1 MLIEGQDNQKLS
13 RVGARIK
20 SRVDQASDA
29 ADEERVSSSQFI
41 PGLFYPTDHSGY
53 AQAFALKR
61 ALIEKH
67 DGKALEEVTP
77 GTELVTERGTCYRVE
92 TEEGVSIRTIPP
104 KRAKES
110 LLTDFKLLHGVR
122 ETTERALKERGY
134 RSIADLVEHDRFG
147 TQALRFLKLVEMRD
161 SGELIEWVGRRFT
174 RSDPLA
180 LNASGFH
187 TPDQLLF
194 VDLETLGLF
203 TSPII
208 VIGVA
213 EAIDETLTV
222 RQYVARNV
230 GEEPAALE
238 ALLSHVD
245 ASTALVTF
253 NGRAFDVP
261 FLEQRLAY
269 YRIHGNLQR
278 AHFDVLQ
285 FARRRWRGLTPDFK
299 LASLEKHV
307 MGARQSDIPSALV
320 PEFYETYLRT
330 QNAGPLVAIIDHNRQ
345 DLVALAHIFSKVCE
359 G

>member
-1 MLIEGQDNQKLS
+1 MLIKGHDNQRLR
-13 RVGARIK
+13 RVGAQIK
-20 SRVDQASDA
+20 SRVDQASDP
-29 ADEERVSSSQFI
+29 ADEERVGSSQFI
-41 PGLFYPTDHSGY
+41 PALFYPTDHSGY
-53 AQAFALKR
+53 AQALALKR
-61 ALIEKH
+61 ALIEEH
-67 DGKALEEVTP
+67 DGKALEEVSP
-77 GTELVTERGTCYRVE
+77 GTELVTEHGTCYRVE
-92 TEEGVSIRTIPP
+92 TKEGVSIHTIPP

-110 LLTDFKLLHGVR
+110 LLADFKLLNGVR

-147 TQALRFLKLVEMRD
+147 AEALRFLQLVETRD

-180 LNASGFH
+180 LHASGFH

-203 TSPII
+203 ASPII
-208 VIGVA
+208 VIGLA
-213 EAIDETLTV
+213 EAVDGTLTV

-299 LASLEKHV
+299 LASLEKHII
-307 MGARQSDIPSALV
+307 GSRHSDIPSALV
-320 PEFYETYLRT
+320 PDFYETYLRT

-345 DLVALAHIFSKVCE
+345 DLIALARIFSKICE

>member
-1 MLIEGQDNQKLS
+1 MLIEGHDDQKLR

-20 SRVDQASDA
+20 SRVDQASNA
-29 ADEERVSSSQFI
+29 ADGARGGSSQFI
-41 PGLFYPTDHSGY
+41 PALFYPAGNSDY
-53 AQAFALKR
+53 AQALTLKR

-67 DGKALEEVTP
+67 DGKSLEEVTP

-92 TEEGVSIRTIPP
+92 TEERVSIHTIPQ
-104 KRAKES
+104 KQAKES
-110 LLTDFKLLHGVR
+110 LLADFKLLHGVR

-147 TQALRFLKLVEMRD
+147 TQALSFLKLVETRD
-161 SGELIEWVGRRFT
+161 SGELIEWIGRRFT
-174 RSDPLA
+174 RSCPLA
-180 LNASGFH
+180 LQASAFH

-203 TSPII
+203 ASPII
-208 VIGVA
+208 VIGAA
-213 EAIDETLTV
+213 EVVDGALTV
-222 RQYVARNV
+222 RQYVARDV

-269 YRIHGNLQR
+269 YRIHGDLQR

-307 MGARQSDIPSALV
+307 LGARQSDIPSALV

-330 QNAGPLVAIIDHNRQ
+330 QNAGPLVAIIEHNRQ
-345 DLVALAHIFSKVCE
+345 DLVALAHIFSKICE

>member
-1 MLIEGQDNQKLS
+1 VLIEGHDDQKLR

-20 SRVDQASDA
+20 SRVDQASTA
-29 ADEERVSSSQFI
+29 ADGARGGSSPFI
-41 PGLFYPTDHSGY
+41 PALFYPAGNSDY
-53 AQAFALKR
+53 AQALTLKR

-67 DGKALEEVTP
+67 DGKSLEEVTP

-92 TEEGVSIRTIPP
+92 TEERVSIHTIPQ
-104 KRAKES
+104 KQAKES
-110 LLTDFKLLHGVR
+110 LLADFKLLHGVR

-147 TQALRFLKLVEMRD
+147 AQALSFLKLVETRD
-161 SGELIEWVGRRFT
+161 SGELIEWIGRRFT
-174 RSDPLA
+174 RSCPLA
-180 LNASGFH
+180 LQASAFH

-203 TSPII
+203 ASPII
-208 VIGVA
+208 VIGAA
-213 EAIDETLTV
+213 EVVDGALTV
-222 RQYVARNV
+222 RQYVARDV

-269 YRIHGNLQR
+269 YRIHGDLQR

-307 MGARQSDIPSALV
+307 LGARQSDIPSALV

-330 QNAGPLVAIIDHNRQ
+330 QNAGPLVAIIEHNRQ
-345 DLVALAHIFSKVCE
+345 DLVALAHIFSKICE

>member
-1 MLIEGQDNQKLS
+1 LIEGHEDQKLR
-13 RVGARIK
+13 RVGAQIR
-20 SRVDQASDA
+20 SRVDQASKAVDG
-29 ADEERVSSSQFI
+29 ERVGASQFI
-41 PGLFYPTDHSGY
+41 PGLFYPAEHSDY
-53 AQAFALKR
+53 AQALALKR

-77 GTELVTERGTCYRVE
+77 GAELVTERGTCYRVK
-92 TEEGVSIRTIPP
+92 TEEALSINTISPN
-104 KRAKES
+104 RAKEN
-110 LLTDFKLLHGVR
+110 LLADFKLLHGVR
-122 ETTERALKERGY
+122 ETTERVLKERGY
-134 RSIADLVEHDRFG
+134 RTIADLVDHARFG
-147 TQALRFLKLVEMRD
+147 AQALRLLKLIETRD
-161 SGELIEWVGRRFT
+161 SSELIEWVGRRFA
-174 RSDPLA
+174 RSYPLA
-180 LNASGFH
+180 LHASGFH
-187 TPDQLLF
+187 SPDQLLF

-203 TSPII
+203 ANPII

-213 EAIDETLTV
+213 EAVDETLTV
-222 RQYVARNV
+222 CQYVARNV
-230 GEEPAALE
+230 REEPATLE

-269 YRIHGNLQR
+269 YQIHGNLQR

-285 FARRRWRGLTPDFK
+285 FTRRRWRGLTPDFK
-299 LASLEKHV
+299 LASLERNV
-307 MGARQSDIPSALV
+307 LGARQSDIPSALV

-345 DLVALAHIFSKVCE
+345 DLVALAHIFSKICE

>member
-1 MLIEGQDNQKLS
+1 
-13 RVGARIK
+13 
-20 SRVDQASDA
+20 
-29 ADEERVSSSQFI
+29 
-41 PGLFYPTDHSGY
+41 
-53 AQAFALKR
+53 
-61 ALIEKH
+61 
-67 DGKALEEVTP
+67 VTP

-92 TEEGVSIRTIPP
+92 TEERVSIHTIPQ
-104 KRAKES
+104 KQAKES
-110 LLTDFKLLHGVR
+110 LLADFKLLHGVR

-147 TQALRFLKLVEMRD
+147 AQALSFLKLVETRE
-161 SGELIEWVGRRFT
+161 SGELIEWIGRRFT
-174 RSDPLA
+174 RSCPLA
-180 LNASGFH
+180 LQASAFH

-203 TSPII
+203 ASPII
-208 VIGVA
+208 VIGAA
-213 EAIDETLTV
+213 EVVDGTLTV
-222 RQYVARNV
+222 RQYVARDV

-269 YRIHGNLQR
+269 YRIHGDLQR

-307 MGARQSDIPSALV
+307 LGARQSDIPSALV

-330 QNAGPLVAIIDHNRQ
+330 QNAGPLVAIIEHNRQ
-345 DLVALAHIFSKVCE
+345 DLVALAHIFSKICE

>member
-1 MLIEGQDNQKLS
+1 MDH
-13 RVGARIK
+13 
-20 SRVDQASDA
+20 ASDP
-29 ADEERVSSSQFI
+29 ADGEKVGSSQFI
-41 PGLFYPTDHSGY
+41 PGLFYPTDHSDY
-53 AQAFALKR
+53 AQALALKR

-77 GTELVTERGTCYRVE
+77 GTELVTDRGTCYRVE
-92 TEEGVSIRTIPP
+92 TEERVSIHTIPP

-110 LLTDFKLLHGVR
+110 ILADFKLLHGVR

-147 TQALRFLKLVEMRD
+147 AQALRFLKLVETRD

-174 RSDPLA
+174 RSYPLA
-180 LNASGFH
+180 LHASGFH

-203 TSPII
+203 ASPII

-213 EAIDETLTV
+213 EAVDETLTV

-245 ASTALVTF
+245 ASAALVTF

-278 AHFDVLQ
+278 AHFDVLP

-307 MGARQSDIPSALV
+307 LGARQSDIPSALV

-345 DLVALAHIFSKVCE
+345 DLVALAHIFSKICE

>member
-1 MLIEGQDNQKLS
+1 VLIEGHDDQKLR

-20 SRVDQASDA
+20 SRVDQASNA
-29 ADEERVSSSQFI
+29 ADGARGGASQFI
-41 PGLFYPTDHSGY
+41 PALFYPAGNSDY
-53 AQAFALKR
+53 AQALTLKR

-67 DGKALEEVTP
+67 DGKSLEEVTP

-92 TEEGVSIRTIPP
+92 TEERVSIHTIPQ
-104 KRAKES
+104 KQAKES
-110 LLTDFKLLHGVR
+110 LLADFKLLHGVR

-147 TQALRFLKLVEMRD
+147 AQALSFLKLVETRD
-161 SGELIEWVGRRFT
+161 SGELIEWIGRRFT
-174 RSDPLA
+174 RSCPLA
-180 LNASGFH
+180 LQASAFH

-203 TSPII
+203 ASPII
-208 VIGVA
+208 VIGAA
-213 EAIDETLTV
+213 EVVDGTLTV
-222 RQYVARNV
+222 RQYVARDV

-269 YRIHGNLQR
+269 YRIHGDLQR

-307 MGARQSDIPSALV
+307 LGARQSDIPSALV

-330 QNAGPLVAIIDHNRQ
+330 QNAGPLVAIIEHNRQ
-345 DLVALAHIFSKVCE
+345 DLVALAHIFSKICE

>member
-1 MLIEGQDNQKLS
+1 M
-13 RVGARIK
+13 
-20 SRVDQASDA
+20 
-29 ADEERVSSSQFI
+29 
-41 PGLFYPTDHSGY
+41 
-53 AQAFALKR
+53 
-61 ALIEKH
+61 
-67 DGKALEEVTP
+67 TP

-92 TEEGVSIRTIPP
+92 TEERVSIHTIPQ
-104 KRAKES
+104 KQAKES
-110 LLTDFKLLHGVR
+110 LLADFKLLHGVR

-147 TQALRFLKLVEMRD
+147 AQALSFLKLVETRD
-161 SGELIEWVGRRFT
+161 SGELIEWIGRRFT
-174 RSDPLA
+174 RSCPLA
-180 LNASGFH
+180 LQASAFH

-203 TSPII
+203 ASPII
-208 VIGVA
+208 VIGAA
-213 EAIDETLTV
+213 EVVDGTLTV
-222 RQYVARNV
+222 RQYVARDV

-269 YRIHGNLQR
+269 YRIHGDLQR

-285 FARRRWRGLTPDFK
+285 LARRRWRGLTPDFK

-307 MGARQSDIPSALV
+307 LGARQSDIPSALV

-330 QNAGPLVAIIDHNRQ
+330 QNAGPLVAIIEHNRQ
-345 DLVALAHIFSKVCE
+345 DLVALAHIFSKICE

>member
-1 MLIEGQDNQKLS
+1 MLIEGHDDQKLR

-20 SRVDQASDA
+20 SRVDQASNA
-29 ADEERVSSSQFI
+29 ADGARGGASQFI
-41 PGLFYPTDHSGY
+41 PALFYPAGNSDY
-53 AQAFALKR
+53 AQALTLKR

-67 DGKALEEVTP
+67 DGKSLEEVTP

-92 TEEGVSIRTIPP
+92 TEERVSIHTIPQ
-104 KRAKES
+104 KQAKES
-110 LLTDFKLLHGVR
+110 LLADFKLLHGVR

-147 TQALRFLKLVEMRD
+147 AQALSFLKLVETRD
-161 SGELIEWVGRRFT
+161 SGELIEWIGRRFT
-174 RSDPLA
+174 RSCPLA
-180 LNASGFH
+180 LQASAFH

-203 TSPII
+203 ASPII
-208 VIGVA
+208 VIGAA
-213 EAIDETLTV
+213 EVVDGALTV
-222 RQYVARNV
+222 RQYVARDV

-269 YRIHGNLQR
+269 YRIHGDLQR

-307 MGARQSDIPSALV
+307 LGARQSDIPSALV

-330 QNAGPLVAIIDHNRQ
+330 QNAGPLVAIIEHNRQ
-345 DLVALAHIFSKVCE
+345 DLVALAHIFSKICE